1 MWSFIQQS
9 TTTLAAEKVA
19 AMFAERTHAESVKV
33 TFAIGTHG
41 GFVIRVVP
49 LQATLSSTVALVV
62 ELVVRSFAAA
72 FWEDAFVEA
81 SSLSWSGRT

>member
-1 MWSFIQQS
+1 M
-9 TTTLAAEKVA
+9 LAAEKVA
-19 AMFAERTHAESVKV
+19 AMFAERTHAGSVKV

-49 LQATLSSTVALVV
+49 LQATLSTVALVV
-62 ELVVRSFAAA
+62 ELVVRSFAAV
-72 FWEDAFVEA
+72 FWEDTFVEA